1 MHDFDLRLALNDK
14 YPNDELFSRKH
25 QLLIRL
31 GAHVNL
37 IFLGSW
43 NVTGG
48 WAQKFGK
55 LKNPHLWLRI
65 SIIINITN
73 TIPLT
78 SPWGRVIWNVV
89 WRWPLCSPYL
99 HPVRKIF
106 KLNKTGGKSWEE
118 IHRSNMADEFWGK
131 KDGDPCPSRFRTKLN
146 LFNRLSQ

>member
-1 MHDFDLRLALNDK
+1 M
-14 YPNDELFSRKH
+14 FSRKH

-37 IFLGSW
+37 IFSGSW

-78 SPWGRVIWNVV
+78 SPWGRVIWNMV
-89 WRWPLCSPYL
+89 WRWPLCSPFIQFERSSSWTRLAGNLGKKSTDPIWRTNSEERKMVTLALQDLELNWIYL
-99 HPVRKIF
+99 IVC
-106 KLNKTGGKSWEE
+106 LNKIWHCWAYCSV
-118 IHRSNMADEFWGK
+118 F
-131 KDGDPCPSRFRTKLN
+131 LN
-146 LFNRLSQ
+146 KF